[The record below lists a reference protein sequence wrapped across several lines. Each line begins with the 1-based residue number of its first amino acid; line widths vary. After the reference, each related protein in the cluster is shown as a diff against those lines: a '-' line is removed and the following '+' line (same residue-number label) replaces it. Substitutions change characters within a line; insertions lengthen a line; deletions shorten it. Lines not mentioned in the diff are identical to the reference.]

1 MTYDPNK
8 VEDWV
13 VSSSGFWRKGD
24 VHANRYI
31 VPFTGTW
38 TEVKARYEEMMA
50 MELRHGTERDAL
62 RIKQQEERRTL
73 WEGKV

>member
-13 VSSSGFWRKGD
+13 VGSSNFWRKGE
-24 VHANRYI
+24 ANANQFF

-38 TEVKARYEEMMA
+38 NEVNARMEEMREMA
-50 MELRHGTERDAL
+50 NRHARERDAL
-62 RIKQQEERRTL
+62 SERQAIERKTL
-73 WEGKV
+73 WP